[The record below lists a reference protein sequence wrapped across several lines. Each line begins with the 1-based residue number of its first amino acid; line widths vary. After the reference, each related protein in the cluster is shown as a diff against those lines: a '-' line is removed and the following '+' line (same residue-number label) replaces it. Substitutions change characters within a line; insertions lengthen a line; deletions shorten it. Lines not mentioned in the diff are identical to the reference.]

1 MKAQSATEY
10 ALNYGWALVVI
21 IIAAVSLYALG
32 VFSPGA
38 ISGRTVAGFQELGTP
53 VDWELSSASGEMKL
67 KLANDKAAST
77 VTIYRITVTLNG
89 QDGQSTS
96 YVPEALRIAPG
107 KAAEVKF
114 QLQPGPALT
123 ALEKG
128 SSYSARI
135 AIVYNS
141 GGYNHTDTGTV
152 TGIAG

>member
-10 ALNYGWALVVI
+10 ALNYGWALVVV

-53 VDWELSSASGEMKL
+53 VDWELSSDGEIRL

-77 VTIYRITVTLNG
+77 VTIYRITVTLSG

-96 YVPEALRIAPG
+96 YIPETLRIAPG
-107 KAAEVKF
+107 KAAEVQF

-123 ALEKG
+123 SLEKG
-128 SSYSARI
+128 SAYSARI

-141 GGYNHTDTGTV
+141 GGYNHTDVGTV